1 MGSIKFPPVCI
12 CTTTCRYVVPLWY
25 TPDRNDG
32 VLCTFFSSPCDIL
45 MYFPTYVFVL
55 ESFVLFRC
63 SYHIFL
69 VVWISSS
76 IQNISCCVS
85 LLVMTWFYL
94 RFRSPYTWTKSHF
107 SVFAYSQKDQLLLLC
122 KVNIDE
128 KFDTWWMWR
137 QMQNT
142 QSNPHRH
149 LRENFTS
156 AHLKNRIKKRDKIP
170 KSANWFDDVAP
181 CASGVCSPMVK
192 PVDPK
197 WKGRYVHT
205 EYQEQL

>member
-1 MGSIKFPPVCI
+1 MYNNMQI
-12 CTTTCRYVVPLWY
+12 C
-25 TPDRNDG
+25 
-32 VLCTFFSSPCDIL
+32 SSPMIHTRSKWWRSL
-45 MYFPTYVFVL
+45 HFFLISVWYFDVFSNVR
-55 ESFVLFRC
+55 FCVGIFRLVSMLLSYIPC
-63 SYHIFL
+63 SL
-69 VVWISSS
+69 NSSS
-76 IQNISCCVS
+76 IQNIPCCVS